1 MLAVIVITL
10 ILSALEDIR
19 YLSVP
24 LPYLYL
30 AFALSGVYGLW
41 HGYYLQVLGVIVALL
56 WAYRRLPVFVLLP
69 LILVPPIWPLVIL
82 GAGRREGMLGEGDL
96 MATAALSLLSPWAG
110 WGSVVGLV
118 LFWGVLKKRQALW
131 MPAIPGI
138 LMGALPFLVRW

>member
-1 MLAVIVITL
+1 MLVVIVITL

-69 LILVPPIWPLVIL
+69 LILIPPIWPLAIL

-96 MATAALSLLSPWAG
+96 MVTAALSLLSPWAG
-110 WGSVVGLV
+110 WGGVVGLV

-131 MPAIPGI
+131 MPAVPGI

>member
-1 MLAVIVITL
+1 MLAVIVIAL
-10 ILSALEDIR
+10 VLSALEDIR

-30 AFALSGVYGLW
+30 ALALSGVYGLW
-41 HGYYLQVLGVIVALL
+41 HGYYLQVLAVIAALL

-69 LILVPPIWPLVIL
+69 LVLVPSAWPLAIL
-82 GAGRREGMLGEGDL
+82 GAGKREVMLGEGDL